1 MKANGSG
8 NFVNIDI
15 GDMVNVS
22 RYHSIKNFYL
32 SHLDFKEHLFKEGVP
47 FTFNGF
53 YISLCLAGEAGL
65 RISGRSCP
73 VRPGTLLVLAP
84 NQLIEPYHISPDYDS
99 RSIIVSLDEIL
110 AFPSPIDINIMNA
123 AVRTPSVNL
132 PGQRPARLLE
142 YYDFLEKQY
151 LETGN
156 AYREEI
162 SKTLFYALMLEIC
175 DIFRSVSGENGSVQ
189 RPRQEKLTDDFLRLM
204 TKYYRTEHNVAFYAD
219 RLNRTPKYLSGAIK
233 RLSGRS
239 VSDWINSMLISESK
253 LMLKVTDKSILEIS
267 EELNF
272 SSPSVFVQFFRH
284 NTGITPLQYRKQ
296 A

>member
-1 MKANGSG
+1 MKAKGSG

-175 DIFRSVSGENGSVQ
+175 DIFRSVSGEDGSVQ

-219 RLNRTPKYLSGAIK
+219 MLNRTPKYLSGAIK

-239 VSDWINSMLISESK
+239 VSD
-253 LMLKVTDKSILEIS
+253 
-267 EELNF
+267 
-272 SSPSVFVQFFRH
+272 
-284 NTGITPLQYRKQ
+284 
-296 A
+296 